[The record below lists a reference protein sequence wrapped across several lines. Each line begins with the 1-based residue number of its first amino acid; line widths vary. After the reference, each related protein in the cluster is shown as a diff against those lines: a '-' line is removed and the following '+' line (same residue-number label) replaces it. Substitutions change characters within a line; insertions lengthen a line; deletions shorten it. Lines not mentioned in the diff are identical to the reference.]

1 MLKIC
6 SMACLSLAHSDRYS
20 YIKQLHFY
28 IVRNKNYIY
37 VLNIKM
43 FTFKV
48 LELKIIGKCLQ
59 VNISNF
65 KNYQNLGTGDV
76 VL

>member
-1 MLKIC
+1 
-6 SMACLSLAHSDRYS
+6 
-20 YIKQLHFY
+20 
-28 IVRNKNYIY
+28 
-37 VLNIKM
+37 M

-48 LELKIIGKCLQ
+48 LELEIIGKCLQ
-59 VNISNF
+59 INILNF